1 MRQFVERSKT
11 VADYGSN
18 RICAIL
24 QKTFLFRGVA
34 PQEADKNAP
43 FLAECLC
50 RQYTAGTTVQSAHAP
65 VPGIA
70 VLLSGQAEV
79 LSSQSNTAIRLRF
92 LEAGN
97 IFGAA
102 TLYTENRQYETVI
115 RAVTNCEILLLPE
128 ESVKRLIRNNEQIA
142 ENYIRFLS
150 ERICFLN
157 QKVTAFTAGS
167 AEAKLAVYLSGL
179 STDAEGKAS
188 LSMSLSALA
197 DSLGMGRASL
207 YRALE
212 KFEQS
217 GFIAREGK
225 HIRLLNPTAL
235 QNAYRHE
242 SNTHL

>member
-1 MRQFVERSKT
+1 MTDNGRKQIS
-11 VADYGSN
+11 
-18 RICAIL
+18 AIL
-24 QKTFLFRGVA
+24 QNTFLFHGVA
-34 PQEADKNAP
+34 LQETDEATP
-43 FLAECLC
+43 FLPSCMC
-50 RQYTAGTTVQSAHAP
+50 RQYSAGMTVQSAHAP

-70 VLLSGQAEV
+70 VLLWGQAEV
-79 LSSQSNTAIRLRF
+79 LSSLSDTAIRLRQ
-92 LEAGN
+92 LEAGS

-115 RAVTNCEILLLPE
+115 RAVTDCELLLIPE
-128 ESVKRLIRNNEQIA
+128 ECVKRLIRNHEQIA

-179 STDAEGKAS
+179 STDADGMAT
-188 LSMSLSALA
+188 LPVSLSALA

-212 KFEQS
+212 KFESS
-217 GFIAREGK
+217 GWITREGK
-225 HIRLLNPTAL
+225 QIRLVDLTAL

-242 SNTHL
+242 TNTNL